1 MFNLHHIMTRAWEIK
16 RNGRQTFAT
25 CLKLAW
31 AEAKG
36 QKVYTF
42 DMENARAGI
51 SAYLTKLVKEDRD
64 EHGEHKLSILRAALL
79 AKVDKIGIAVLDGKT
94 VGLCKYAVRNAL

>member
-1 MFNLHHIMTRAWEIK
+1 MFDLSKIMKREWEIK
-16 RNGRQTFAT
+16 RTSRQTFAT

-31 AEAKG
+31 AAAKG
-36 QKVYTF
+36 LKVYTF

-51 SAYLTKLVKEDRD
+51 SAYLAKLVKTDRD
-64 EHGEHKLSILRAALL
+64 EHGEHKLAILRVALL
-79 AKVDKIGIAVLDGKT
+79 AKVDRIGVAVLDGKT